1 MKIKISIVFLIL
13 LSFFNLGAISKNFNN
28 TQNSFNNLENSIS
41 STSKFEADGV
51 KLQYKTTD
59 NIEKEIIRIK
69 QHLIN
74 NINGNYEDLGN
85 NQFEIY
91 NKDLDINI
99 KMWYEGKYTYIEII
113 LLNKNLDY
121 STKYLKD
128 LLKNIENNKM
138 EDVQYFIY
146 YEGKELN
153 KDYTIDKLINENNL
167 KNVKFLDINNGY
179 AGTGYLS
186 NGDKIN
192 FALIKYDTGSH
203 IIIGTPMIFATY

>member
-1 MKIKISIVFLIL
+1 MNIKISIVFFIL

-28 TQNSFNNLENSIS
+28 TQDSFKNLENSIS

-59 NIEKEIIRIK
+59 NIEKEIFRIK

-74 NINGNYEDLGN
+74 NIDGNYEDLRN
-85 NQFEIY
+85 NEFEIY

-99 KMWYEGKYTYIEII
+99 KMWYEGKYTYVEII

-121 STKYLKD
+121 STTYLKD
-128 LLKNIENNKM
+128 LLKNTENNKM
-138 EDVQYFIY
+138 KDVQYFVY

-153 KDYTIDKLINENNL
+153 RDYTIDKLINENNL